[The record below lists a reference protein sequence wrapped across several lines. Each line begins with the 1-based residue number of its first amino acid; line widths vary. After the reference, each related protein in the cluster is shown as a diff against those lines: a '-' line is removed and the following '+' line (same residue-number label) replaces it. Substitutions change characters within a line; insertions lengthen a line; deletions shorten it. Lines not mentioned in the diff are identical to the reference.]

1 MFNFDQIIDRQKSDS
16 VKWRLYDPDVLPLW
30 VADMDF
36 LSPPAVIDA
45 LQQRVAH
52 GVFGYEL
59 YPENLCEII
68 SEWLW
73 DKYQWRVS
81 PKSILLLQG
90 VVTGFN
96 LACRAFAAA
105 GDHVLMQTPVY
116 PPILHAPQ
124 NHDLLRNEMELIRQP
139 DGQYAIDFDRFE
151 QTINQRTRL
160 FILCNPQNPT
170 GRVFRRDELLQMAE
184 TCLRRNVI
192 ICSDEIHCD
201 LVYSGNRHIPIASL
215 DPAISARTITLMA
228 PSKTFNIAG
237 LGCSFAIIE
246 DPELRQQ
253 FQASRKDLINA
264 GNLLGFVAARAAYQ
278 DGRPWLDELL
288 QYLESNRD
296 YLFNF
301 IGRQLPEIKMTKPEG
316 TYLAWLDCRQ
326 LNLDTTP
333 QQFFLEKARVALNN
347 GADFGNGGDG
357 FVRLNFGC
365 PRSILQDALKRMEAA
380 LKS

>member
-36 LSPPAVIDA
+36 LSPPAIIRA
-45 LQQRVAH
+45 LQERVAH
-52 GVFGYEL
+52 GVFGYRIF
-59 YPENLCEII
+59 PEDLCETIA
-68 SEWLW
+68 EWLW
-73 DKYQWRVS
+73 NKYQWKVS
-81 PKSILLLQG
+81 PQSILLMPD
-90 VVTGFN
+90 VAASFN
-96 LACRAFAAA
+96 LACQALTNA
-105 GDHVLMQTPVY
+105 GDHVLLQTPVY
-116 PPILHAPQ
+116 PPILHAPE
-124 NHDLLRNEMELIRQP
+124 NHNLLRDEMELTRQP
-139 DGQYAIDFDRFE
+139 DGQYTIDFDRFE
-151 QTINQRTRL
+151 QTINQSTRL

-184 TCLRRNVI
+184 ICLRRNVI

-201 LVYSGNRHIPIASL
+201 LVYSGSRHIPIASL

-237 LGCSFAIIE
+237 LRCSFAVIE

-253 FQASRKDLINA
+253 YQASRKDLLNT
-264 GNLLGFVAARAAYQ
+264 GNLLGFVAAEAAYRESQ
-278 DGRPWLDELL
+278 PWLDELL
-288 QYLESNRD
+288 LYLESNRD
-296 YLFNF
+296 YLFDF
-301 IGRQLPEIKMTKPEG
+301 IDRHLPEIKMAKPEG

-326 LNLDTTP
+326 QNLATTP
-333 QQFFLEKARVALNN
+333 QQFFLENARVALFN

-365 PRSILQDALKRMEAA
+365 PRSILQDALNRMETS
-380 LKS
+380 LKG